1 MSAKWSGYSSNKH
14 ERDLLNILMDSNL
27 YFDLSLRERR
37 TLLKHIVESYKSPSL
52 TPQTDSMG
60 TEKQTNLSD
69 QAITLDV

>member
-1 MSAKWSGYSSNKH
+1 MSAKWNGYSSFKH

-52 TPQTDSMG
+52 TPQTDSLRI
-60 TEKQTNLSD
+60 EKHANQPD
-69 QAITLDV
+69 GAPTLDV